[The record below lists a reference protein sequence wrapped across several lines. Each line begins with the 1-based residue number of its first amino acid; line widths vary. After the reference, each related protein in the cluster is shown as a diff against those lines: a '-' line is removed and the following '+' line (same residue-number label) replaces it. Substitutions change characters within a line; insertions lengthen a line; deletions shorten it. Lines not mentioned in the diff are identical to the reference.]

1 MNSFLAAYRGCAIVV
16 VALSMAP
23 ASAEIFKCKDGGKT
37 IYQDQP
43 CPGAGSAL
51 VVDTTP
57 SVSGNTDA
65 KGAQES
71 LERLKANVSELEW
84 ARKKRENADEI
95 DRLEREIRGYQ
106 RTEEEELAV
115 LRSKK
120 DDPFSLPPS
129 AAAEGKQPAQYFA
142 AEMQAVTEKYRLRKV
157 AANNRIAQLRKE
169 SAGPPPPPP
178 R

>member
-1 MNSFLAAYRGCAIVV
+1 MNQFTASRGCAFVV
-16 VALSMAP
+16 VAVLSTAS
-23 ASAEIFKCKDGGKT
+23 ASAEIFKCMDSGGST
-37 IYQDQP
+37 TYQDQP
-43 CPGAGSAL
+43 CRGSGSAL

-57 SVSGNTDA
+57 IVSGNADA
-65 KGAQES
+65 KNAQDS
-71 LERLKANVSELEW
+71 LERLRANVSELEA

-95 DRLEREIRGYQ
+95 VRLEREIRGYQ
-106 RTEEEELAV
+106 RTEEAELAV

-129 AAAEGKQPAQYFA
+129 ALAEGKQPAQYFA
-142 AEMQAVTEKYRLRKV
+142 AEMQAVTEKYRARTQ

-169 SAGPPPPPP
+169 AAEPPKP